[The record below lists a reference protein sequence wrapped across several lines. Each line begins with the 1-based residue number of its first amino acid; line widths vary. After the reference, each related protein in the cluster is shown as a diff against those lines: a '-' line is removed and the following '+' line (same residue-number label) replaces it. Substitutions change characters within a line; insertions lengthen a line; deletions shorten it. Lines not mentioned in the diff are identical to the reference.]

1 MTATNPEIQ
10 KLLAEAVEWRLL
22 GLVFEYPAGTW
33 RAQVEELVRDL
44 VQEELRSLAGA
55 ALESSTEG
63 MHFAL
68 FGPGGSVPVREVTYQ
83 GGVQFGYLMAELA
96 AYYEAFGYCPTAGEA
111 EDHLA
116 VELGFM
122 AYLKMKSALALA
134 RAESEN
140 ASVAAAA
147 ADSFLRDHLRVM
159 AEGIV
164 TKLEVFAPEYL
175 VEAGRWVLQHAGP
188 APRNCFPLGTFCRE
202 EDESSEIVCGP
213 PPLACGKTS
222 SD

>member
-1 MTATNPEIQ
+1 MAVNPEIQ
-10 KLLAEAVEWRLL
+10 RLLAEAVEWRLL

-33 RAQVEELVRDL
+33 RAQLEDLLRDL
-44 VQEELRSLAGA
+44 EREDLRSLAGA
-55 ALESSTEG
+55 ALECSTEG

-68 FGPGGSVPVREVTYQ
+68 FGPGGNVPAREVAYR
-83 GGVQFGYLMAELA
+83 GGVQFGYLMAELS
-96 AYYEAFGYCPTAGEA
+96 AYYQAFGYCPIAGEA

-134 RAESEN
+134 RGEEEN

-147 ADSFLRDHLRVM
+147 ADSFLRDHLCVM

-164 TKLEVFAPEYL
+164 AKLEAFAPEYL
-175 VEAGRWVLQHAGP
+175 VTAGRRVLQYTGP
-188 APRNCFPLGTFCRE
+188 ALKNCFSPGAFCAA

-213 PPLACGKTS
+213 PAGG
-222 SD
+222 